1 MLEGATF
8 HGRYIDHRTTT
19 DFLSSLKYVKYVK
32 LFLTVNSDHGGFND
46 IYSCSYDN

>member
-1 MLEGATF
+1 MLEGETF
-8 HGRYIDHRTTT
+8 RGRYIVHQTTT
-19 DFLSSLKYVKYVK
+19 VLFQSLKYVK

>member
-1 MLEGATF
+1 MLEGETF
-8 HGRYIDHRTTT
+8 RGRYIDHQTTT
-19 DFLSSLKYVKYVK
+19 DFLPSLKYVK